1 VATLLF
7 AKETLGL
14 DEVITALLMNE
25 ARWGNIGFS
34 NDG

>member
-1 VATLLF
+1 
-7 AKETLGL
+7 LGL